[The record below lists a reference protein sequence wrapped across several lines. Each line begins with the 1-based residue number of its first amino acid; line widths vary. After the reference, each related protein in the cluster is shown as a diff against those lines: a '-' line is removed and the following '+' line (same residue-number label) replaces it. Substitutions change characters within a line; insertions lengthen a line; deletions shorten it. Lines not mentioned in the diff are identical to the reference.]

1 MVMAGGCIATL
12 GDDGSRTAETADV
25 SVVVTDRCDAPSAL
39 GSAVSGPEATAVMA
53 ADHHAGVVRVW
64 ADVVW

>member
-1 MVMAGGCIATL
+1 MVMAGGFSATL
-12 GDDGSRTAETADV
+12 GGDGSQTAETADAN
-25 SVVVTDRCDAPSAL
+25 VVVTDRREAPWAL
-39 GSAVSGPEATAVMA
+39 GSGVSRPEATAVMR

>member
-1 MVMAGGCIATL
+1 MVMAGGFSATL
-12 GDDGSRTAETADV
+12 GGDGSQTAETADA
-25 SVVVTDRCDAPSAL
+25 SVVVTGRCEALSAL
-39 GSAVSGPEATAVMA
+39 GSAVSGPEATAVMR